1 MTCSGMKYVTYK
13 FFESSDIL
21 LSCVSTG
28 LLTVNSYFIVFIT
41 VFSKAVQFFFPL
53 VCLCGRLWHPKIN
66 Q

>member
-41 VFSKAVQFFFPL
+41 VFFKTLLIFFAPSFY
-53 VCLCGRLWHPKIN
+53 VVGWHPKIIP
-66 Q
+66 